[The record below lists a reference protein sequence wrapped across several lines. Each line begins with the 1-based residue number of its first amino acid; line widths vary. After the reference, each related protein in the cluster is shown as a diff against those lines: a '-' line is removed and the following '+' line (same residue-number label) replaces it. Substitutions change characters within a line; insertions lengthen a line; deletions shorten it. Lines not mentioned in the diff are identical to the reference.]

1 MSIGDDV
8 IEGTT
13 DASGKTQVVEGYV
26 GQPVHF
32 EIVDDVYDEHF
43 VVRDAFGEPIANMP
57 YQIRAEDGRLIEGM
71 TDDEGKTSLFTS
83 EKIVKV
89 DLLYRPGNHD
99 DYPADTGVN

>member
-1 MSIGDDV
+1 
-8 IEGTT
+8 
-13 DASGKTQVVEGYV
+13 
-26 GQPVHF
+26 
-32 EIVDDVYDEHF
+32 
-43 VVRDAFGEPIANMP
+43 MP